1 MNNAAYLPGFI
12 ILAVVVAVNPRG
24 VSRGATADQD
34 WVAYE
39 GIQADIFDHLLA
51 VGSRSAR
58 LSPQRADVLDRPKPV
73 FPCFLPWSSRRRC
86 QCWSR

>member
-39 GIQADIFDHLLA
+39 GIQANIFDHLLA
-51 VGSRSAR
+51 VVSQFDLRIYQRIGNAGARVQERAPQSA
-58 LSPQRADVLDRPKPV
+58 AH
-73 FPCFLPWSSRRRC
+73 
-86 QCWSR
+86 

>member
-51 VGSRSAR
+51 VVCQFDLRVYQRIGDSAV
-58 LSPQRADVLDRPKPV
+58 LVGQRA
-73 FPCFLPWSSRRRC
+73 
-86 QCWSR
+86 Q